1 MKKQETGFL
10 NRTKSKIAQQA
21 VAQLLLTSPCKV
33 YSENS
38 DERREGN
45 TWPFE

>member
-1 MKKQETGFL
+1 MKKQGTGFL
-10 NRTKSKIAQQA
+10 NRAKSKRAQQT
-21 VAQLLLTSPCKV
+21 VAQSLLTSPCKV

-45 TWPFE
+45 TWLFE